1 MSNQNDS
8 SGQSVNL
15 GLWTVVY
22 LIVVPTFGFGNITTN
37 IVSLGQSS
45 IPSWFIV
52 AVFFFLPLSLMIAE
66 LSSVRGAGSSGVYT
80 WIRVGLGEK
89 WAFVGTWSYFIANL
103 FYLQMVYARFPI
115 LVSWAL
121 YGENR
126 FTDASAYWIPYL
138 SVVICIVLTWIATT
152 GVKCFSKLNDIGGK
166 MVLVVTAAFLI
177 FAIVGLFIG
186 HAPATDFTVEEL
198 TPAFDTSYFSTFSW
212 LLFSVAGAE
221 VGGTYVK
228 NMKNPK
234 RDFPKAV
241 LISTAMI
248 GVAYVV
254 GSLAVLLVA
263 TPDVIA
269 VAGVKDAQ
277 YVVYKM
283 LADSYG
289 LNGKLVVQLFAT
301 INGISWITC
310 YVIWMESPIR
320 AIFSEVPEG
329 TFPPALTKQE
339 PDGTLKNA
347 LWLQCAV
354 VVFLIIIPLFG
365 MEGLDHFFNMVTNL
379 SALSGIPAYAIL
391 SISYFVYRLKK
402 NRPMTD
408 YSPFRSNATALPVA
422 GAAILL
428 AVLGYFGAG
437 LDYFIWAETRKEAVI
452 QMIST
457 YGGPIILIIVGVIMC
472 HFSRRHYNKKKTAV
486 R

>member
-1 MSNQNDS
+1 MSTENQSDAK
-8 SGQSVNL
+8 SVNL
-15 GLWTVVY
+15 SLWTVVY
-22 LIVVPTFGFGNITTN
+22 LIFVPTFGFGNITTN

-66 LSSVRGAGSSGVYT
+66 LASVKGAGSSGIYT
-80 WIRVGLGEK
+80 WIKVGLGEK

-121 YGENR
+121 FGENR

-138 SVVICIVLTWIATT
+138 SIVICAFLTWLATT
-152 GVKCFSKLNDIGGK
+152 GVKCFSKLNDFGGK
-166 MVLVVTAAFLI
+166 MTLILTAVFLI
-177 FAIVGLFIG
+177 FAFVGVFIG
-186 HAPATDFTVEEL
+186 KPSATEFTVQEL
-198 TPAFDTSYFSTFSW
+198 TPAFDTTYFSTFSW

-234 RDFPKAV
+234 KDFPRAV
-241 LISTAMI
+241 LIATLMI
-248 GVAYVV
+248 GCAYVI
-254 GSLAVLLVA
+254 GSLAVLFVA
-263 TPDVIA
+263 DPEIIA
-269 VAGVKDAQ
+269 QAGVKDAQ

-283 LADSYG
+283 LADSFG
-289 LNGKLVVQLFAT
+289 INGKIVVQIFAA
-301 INGISWITC
+301 INGVSWITC

-329 TFPPALTKQE
+329 TFPAALTKQE

-354 VVFLIIIPLFG
+354 VIFLIVIPLFG
-365 MEGLDHFFNMVTNL
+365 MKGLDSFFTTVTNL
-379 SALSGIPAYAIL
+379 SSLSGIPAYGIL
-391 SISYFVYRLKK
+391 AVSYFAYRMKK
-402 NRPMTD
+402 NRPETD
-408 YSPFRSNATALPVA
+408 YTPFKSNVTALIVA
-422 GAAILL
+422 GAAIFL

-437 LDYFIWAETRKEAVI
+437 LDYFIWAETRTEAVI
-452 QMIST
+452 NMLTT
-457 YGGPIILIIVGVIMC
+457 YGGPIILIVVGLIMC
-472 HFSRRHYNKKKTAV
+472 HFSRRHYQKKTLQK
-486 R
+486 